1 MSEEILSPIKK
12 ALDAVE
18 RVFTVLAMISVF
30 MMACLTAAD
39 AMGRYFL
46 NRPISGAFE
55 VTENYLMV
63 FAVYFAFAYA
73 YKGGANVRI
82 TFVVSRLPARA
93 KLVINYFVQIFSIF
107 YVIFL
112 FVSATRLNL
121 GRLDD
126 VVEFTQTFSI
136 PVWPA
141 YLIISLGFLFMSLF
155 VILDLRQVGKG
166 KSGLFKQSSDES
178 PGM

>member
-1 MSEEILSPIKK
+1 MEKEIPNPIKK
-12 ALDAVE
+12 ALDAIE
-18 RVFTVLAMISVF
+18 RVFTVLAMTSVF

-82 TFVVSRLPARA
+82 TFFVSRLPSKAN
-93 KLVINYFVQIFSIF
+93 LVINYFVQIFSIF
-107 YVIFL
+107 YVVFL

-126 VVEFTQTFSI
+126 VVELTQTFSI

-141 YLIISLGFLFMSLF
+141 YLIISLGLLFMGVF
-155 VILDLRQVGKG
+155 VLLDLRQVRKG
-166 KSGLFKQSSDES
+166 KSGLFRESSDES
-178 PGM
+178 SGM